1 MMRSSAC
8 LSDKQEIEEHRRC
21 INVIRSAI
29 GYDVINSP
37 HSDYFEE
44 LEVLL
49 HDAVVKCD
57 EISDKIKEHVYV
69 FDVTV
74 TVSRR
79 VNVKARDEDDAEQ
92 AAIDYAISELD
103 CSIDW
108 NEDDVQVFRDEDEET
123 TKVYDVEV

>member
-1 MMRSSAC
+1 M
-8 LSDKQEIEEHRRC
+8 SDHLLTDRDGIDAIRRK
-21 INVIRSAI
+21 INGIRGDI

-37 HSDYFEE
+37 YCDLFEE

-57 EISDKIKEHVYV
+57 EISDKLKEHVYAY
-69 FDVTV
+69 DVTV

-79 VNVKARDEDDAEQ
+79 VYVKACDECDAEQ
-92 AAIDYAISELD
+92 AAVDYAMSELD
-103 CSIDW
+103 CPIDW

-123 TKVYDVEV
+123 TTVYDVEA

>member
-1 MMRSSAC
+1 MSNHLLTDRDGIDA
-8 LSDKQEIEEHRRC
+8 IRRK
-21 INVIRSAI
+21 INGIRGDI

-37 HSDYFEE
+37 YCDLFEE

-57 EISDKIKEHVYV
+57 EISDKLKEHVYAY
-69 FDVTV
+69 DVTV

-79 VNVKARDEDDAEQ
+79 VYVKACDECDAEQ
-92 AAIDYAISELD
+92 AAVEYAMSELD
-103 CSIDW
+103 CPIDW

-123 TKVYDVEV
+123 TTVYDVEA

>member
-37 HSDYFEE
+37 HSTEFEE

-49 HDAVVKCD
+49 SDAVVKCD
-57 EISDKIKEHVYV
+57 EISDKLKEHVYAY
-69 FDVTV
+69 DVTV
-74 TVSRR
+74 TVTKR
-79 VNVKARDEDDAEQ
+79 VYVRGRDEDDAEN
-92 AAIDYAISELD
+92 AAVDYAMEDLSPP
-103 CSIDW
+103 IDW
-108 NEDDVQVFRDEDEET
+108 HEDDISAMRQ
-123 TKVYDVEV
+123 